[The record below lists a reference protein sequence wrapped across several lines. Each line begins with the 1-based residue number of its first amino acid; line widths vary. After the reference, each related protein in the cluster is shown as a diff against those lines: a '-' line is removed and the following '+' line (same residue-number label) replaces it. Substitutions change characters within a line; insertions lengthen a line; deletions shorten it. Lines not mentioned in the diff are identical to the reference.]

1 MNTVHHPTQSKR
13 QSAAQGVLARKR
25 KKRSP
30 AHLYTSSPTA
40 HVTPTLKQLSQ
51 QQSQSTRIL
60 VHKNLVFQRHQIQ
73 EHPWCMGWSSIR
85 NSYWCIL
92 NRTRHCQQQL
102 ISCSTD
108 EQLTEVAARDQIC
121 PAGCK
126 MLSFGHNT
134 GWQLDQCCRMDQ
146 LLSSGQ
152 AGSTQTHGSA
162 AQLAKSF
169 GALLAT
175 TQVDSL
181 AAAHRSAKSELSCH

>member
-1 MNTVHHPTQSKR
+1 MRPRAFWRESVR
-13 QSAAQGVLARKR
+13 SAHQLTCT
-25 KKRSP
+25 P
-30 AHLYTSSPTA
+30 AHQQPTSSHVHQLTNSSPTA
-40 HVTPTLKQLSQ
+40 HQLMCTPTLKQLSQ

-60 VHKNLVFQRHQIQ
+60 VHQNLVFQRHQIQ

-102 ISCSTD
+102 ISCSTED
-108 EQLTEVAARDQIC
+108 FWRAQLTEVAARDQIC

-134 GWQLDQCCRMDQ
+134 GWQVDQCCRMDQ

-175 TQVDSL
+175 T
-181 AAAHRSAKSELSCH
+181 